1 VVLIISA
8 SVCDDDD
15 EPVFTVELTSV
26 GAVMAALRVNTVR
39 TLLLALSH

>member
-15 EPVFTVELTSV
+15 DEPVFTVELTSA
-26 GAVMAALRVNTVR
+26 GAVMAALGVNTV
-39 TLLLALSH
+39 